1 MRTEEQL
8 KLLYEKFENDVKTKS
23 RTFRFMIAIDQV
35 FGVLFWN
42 NSQDETISSKIG
54 RLEKEGK
61 ASWFDKK
68 ICCLLNKLEY
78 NHCHK
83 SVGE

>member
-1 MRTEEQL
+1 MRSQEELNMLYAKFDDDVQKKSKPL
-8 KLLYEKFENDVKTKS
+8 RLLIV
-23 RTFRFMIAIDQV
+23 IDQF

-54 RLEKEGK
+54 RLQQEGK
-61 ASWFDKK
+61 ASWVDNK

-78 NHCHK
+78 NHCKK
-83 SVGE
+83 SEGE